1 MFSVSGSRKTDA
13 VMCDVV
19 RFKSQLSEVR
29 EIDIYPLVQVKPHV
43 PIGGKMGAAFVLSAS
58 ISQPAVLCWEDECLS
73 CTAAFR
79 IYLSGDN
86 SPCLAFVAPVRPPE
100 RPSNLSPGTG
110 SSGSLPPCLSNI
122 SLVRLFGNRP

>member
-1 MFSVSGSRKTDA
+1 M
-13 VMCDVV
+13 
-19 RFKSQLSEVR
+19 R

-86 SPCLAFVAPVRPPE
+86 SPCLAFGCAGAPAGE
-100 RPSNLSPGTG
+100 ALESFPGDW
-110 SSGSLPPCLSNI
+110 
-122 SLVRLFGNRP
+122 FEW